1 MTKLVIQIP
10 ALNEAATL
18 PTVLSEVPRKIEG
31 IDEVQVIVID
41 DGSTDGTA
49 NIAIANGADAV
60 IRHRSTRGLS
70 KSFISGIQFALAL
83 GADIIVNTDGDNQYP
98 GASIPD
104 LVKPILDDKADLV
117 IGDRQPL
124 KNANFSPLKRL
135 MEAAGSAY
143 IRSVSG
149 TDVSDAVSGFRAF
162 SRYAALPLQVFN
174 PYSYT
179 LETLIQAGKRHLKI
193 AQVPITTNPNLRK
206 SRLHKGIFHFI
217 GNQAGAIL
225 RSYVLYQPLRTF
237 LSVGILSALAG
248 LVLLIRFLVYYLLNQ
263 GNGHLQSLSVGGTL
277 LIIGIVLMI
286 IGFLADSMRA
296 TREMQEELVVHKR
309 DTFKIDDL
317 GKIVSFEG
325 QPVYTRSHPFGSENL
340 PDFLKNK
347 MSF

>member
-18 PTVLSEVPRKIEG
+18 PTVLSEIPRKIES

-70 KSFISGIQFALAL
+70 RSFISGIQFALAL

-98 GASIPD
+98 GTSIQD
-104 LVKPILDDKADLV
+104 LVKPILDDKADMV

-124 KNANFSPLKRL
+124 KNANFSPFKRL
-135 MEAAGSAY
+135 MESAGSAY
-143 IRSVSG
+143 IRSVSD

-162 SRYAALPLQVFN
+162 SRYAALPLQVYN
-174 PYSYT
+174 SYSYT
-179 LETLIQAGKRHLKI
+179 LETLIQAGKRQLKI
-193 AQVPITTNPNLRK
+193 VQVPIATNPNLRK

-217 GNQAGAIL
+217 SHQAGAIL

-237 LSVGILSALAG
+237 LSGGMLSALAG
-248 LVLLIRFLVYYLLNQ
+248 LILLVRFLVYYLLNQ
-263 GNGHLQSLSVGGTL
+263 GDGHLQSLSIGGTL

-317 GKIVSFEG
+317 TKIDSFEG
-325 QPVYTRSHPFGSENL
+325 QPIYTRGHPFGSENL
-340 PDFLKNK
+340 PDFLKGK
-347 MSF
+347 MPL